1 VPVTSTGYVITSASA
16 RVEAMRAEWLSRYG
30 YLPAQ
35 DSIEQAW
42 IELAADLAYDL
53 DAGGGSLWDA
63 MSAYTAQGAALDRW
77 FAGRPARR
85 PATASRYT
93 FRATATSGSV
103 TYPAGW
109 IVQGGG
115 PEGSSRWRVV
125 VSTVVTTSPT
135 AVVFEALD
143 TGPITM
149 PGGTTTLQIVTPITG
164 IASVSYNSAGGD
176 LFTVGR
182 DRETDAQYR
191 ARGLSVRGSAGG
203 TTYPGLRARLL
214 GLSWVQAV
222 ALARPSVG
230 VARITVYPAPVGADQ
245 EAELGENIVYGLAWG
260 IVSDPTSGN
269 SEVVTLPDGDG
280 TDTAYWAVGVD
291 DPIPVAVQVVLDGVT
306 LAQVEAGIQDAIV
319 GVVAALNVG
328 SPLRYAAVFV
338 AVASVPGV
346 VGITTLTLDGVA
358 ADYVPAPTDL
368 VVLSATPTVTT

>member
-143 TGPITM
+143 TGPVTM
-149 PGGTTTLQIVTPITG
+149 PSGTTSLQIVTPITG

-176 LFTVGR
+176 PFTVGR

-191 ARGLSVRGSAGG
+191 ARGLSVRGSAAG

-245 EAELGENIVYGLAWG
+245 EAELAENIVYGLAWG

-368 VVLSATPTVTT
+368 VVLSAAPTVTT

>member
-1 VPVTSTGYVITSASA
+1 MPVTTSGYVIASASS
-16 RVEAMRAEWLSRYG
+16 RVETMRADWLSRYG

-85 PATASRYT
+85 AATASRYT
-93 FRATATSGSV
+93 FRATTTSGSV

-115 PEGSSRWRVV
+115 PDGSSRWRVV
-125 VSTVVTTSPT
+125 ASTVVTTSPT
-135 AVVFEALD
+135 LVVFEALD
-143 TGPITM
+143 DGPVTM
-149 PGGTTTLQIVTPITG
+149 PSGATTLQIVTPITG
-164 IASVSYNSAGGD
+164 IASVTYNPVNGD
-176 LFTVGR
+176 PFVVGR

-191 ARGLSVRGSAGG
+191 ARALSVRGSAAG
-203 TTYPGLRARLL
+203 TTYPGIRARLL

-222 ALARPSVG
+222 ALARPAVG
-230 VARITVYPAPVGADQ
+230 VARITVYPAPLGADQ
-245 EAELGENIVYGLAWG
+245 RQQLAEGIVYGLAWG
-260 IVSDPTSGN
+260 IISDPTSAN
-269 SEVVTLPDGDG
+269 SEPVVLPDGDG
-280 TDTAYWAVGVD
+280 TVTARWSVGT
-291 DPIPVAVQVVLDGVT
+291 PAAIPVVVQVALSGVA
-306 LAQVEAGIQDAIV
+306 LAQVEAGIRDAIS

-338 AVASVPGV
+338 AIASVPGV
-346 VGITTLTLDGVA
+346 VGITSLTLDGSA
-358 ADYVPAPTDL
+358 ADYIPLPTSL
-368 VVLSATPTVTT
+368 VVLIGPPTVTT